1 MSEENVVLYNFET
14 PKGVWENVVSYNIL
28 TLNFIK
34 SLFKA
39 DVMSQYYIGRCYAW
53 QMLFAI

>member
-1 MSEENVVLYNFET
+1 MFNIILKHL
-14 PKGVWENVVSYNIL
+14 KGVWENVVSYNIL
-28 TLNFIK
+28 ILNFIR

-39 DVMSQYYIGRCYAW
+39 DVMPQCYIGRCYAW